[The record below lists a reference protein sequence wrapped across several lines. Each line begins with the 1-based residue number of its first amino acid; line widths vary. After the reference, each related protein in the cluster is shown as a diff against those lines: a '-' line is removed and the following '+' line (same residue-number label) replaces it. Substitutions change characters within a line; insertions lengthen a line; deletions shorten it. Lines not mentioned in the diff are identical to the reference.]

1 MGRRSL
7 HQKRITSIVY
17 ATGDK
22 KITIDLDENEKIKN
36 KSVLNLLNDKPLQQ
50 DEKTKKP
57 RKRTTK
63 KGPAKEK
70 TPKPLIEKETDNSNI
85 EIPSIYHPFIL
96 ESEIDN
102 QYNFDSYFDDENE
115 TLFNFSTYEYL
126 L

>member
-22 KITIDLDENEKIKN
+22 KITIDLDE
-36 KSVLNLLNDKPLQQ
+36 SVLNLLNDNPLQQ

-70 TPKPLIEKETDNSNI
+70 TPKPQIEKETDNSNI